1 MRRFGITFDLQD
13 PGRPDTVEHAA
24 AYVRTWAAFI
34 GAEIPEDAEEFTEY
48 LDGPEGGIAF
58 QLRVE
63 YRWELAA

>member
-13 PGRPDTVEHAA
+13 PDRPDTIEHAA

-34 GAEIPEDAEEFTEY
+34 GQQIPEDAEKLTEY
-48 LDGPEGGIAF
+48 LDGPEDGMAF